1 MTQSTPNIAEQ
12 LKDVRVG
19 ARPELDVS
27 RHVFGGEPAYVVMD
41 PVSFQSHRFSQADY
55 QVFIAINARQTLGKV
70 FAGLVASG
78 HLDADQEEE
87 FYKFVLSL
95 TQRGLLNLPLADGGR
110 HFKRFE
116 ERREAKQKGR
126 LMRSLFLRVPL
137 VRPDRF
143 LNRTMFLFKPLFTW
157 GALVVWA
164 LCCIASL
171 LVILSRWDEV
181 TSPMASILAL
191 GNLPVLWTLLVVL
204 KVIHEFGHAYA
215 CKRFGGEVP
224 EMGAYFIMFTPCAYV
239 DASASW
245 GFTSRW
251 QRVIVA
257 LAGMYFESIAAMMAL
272 AIWVLT
278 PSGTLHDAAY
288 YAVVLS
294 TVVTVAFNANPLM
307 RYDGYYVLSDAL
319 GIPNLRA
326 ESDKSLRGLATRLLY
341 GVRGKA
347 NDGSRKRSLGLA
359 AFGVAGAVYKVM
371 LLLGIS
377 LVIAQKLPLVGFGVA
392 LMYVV
397 QSLRQS
403 GLSLINY
410 LRFSEELEGRRTRA
424 ITTTIAIALAG
435 MVLVS
440 AVPIPGRVE
449 SVGVVTRLDEVTV
462 RAAVPGFVT
471 EVFVECGDP
480 VSSDEIICRLDNID
494 IELAAKQ
501 LELQTKATELRWEQE
516 LYSARQTAAR
526 TQATLDDLLE
536 DRETAEQRRDSLD
549 VRSARKGVITNC
561 ESIQV
566 GAFLKRGDPVATVG
580 AGPWAIR
587 VLLTGEQLVDAALTT
602 KAKVRMR
609 FMGNPNK
616 VLEGHVEQV
625 ASQGLTKVE
634 REELTHLAGGE
645 IAVDPQSH
653 ESANA
658 LFEVLIFLE
667 QDPDE
672 QLRSGST
679 AQVFFPGTRTTLL
692 AMLYRRGLQIVNDLR
707 MLG

>member
-1 MTQSTPNIAEQ
+1 MTQTAPSLAEQ
-12 LKDVRVG
+12 LKEVRVG

-27 RHVFGGEPAYVVMD
+27 RHVFGGDAAYVVTD
-41 PVSFQSHRFSQADY
+41 PISFQSHRLSQADY
-55 QVFIAINARQTLGKV
+55 QVFIAINARQTLSKV
-70 FAGLVASG
+70 FSGLVASG
-78 HLDADQEEE
+78 HLEADQEEE

-95 TQRGLLNLPLADGGR
+95 TQRGLLNLPLSDGGR
-110 HFKRFE
+110 LYKRFE
-116 ERREAKQKGR
+116 ERKEAKQKGR

-143 LNRTMFLFKPLFTW
+143 LSNTMYLFRPLFTW
-157 GALVVWA
+157 VALGIWA
-164 LCCIASL
+164 LCSLASL

-181 TSPMASILAL
+181 TSPLSSILAI
-191 GNLPVLWTLLVVL
+191 GNLPVLWTLLIVL

-224 EMGAYFIMFTPCAYV
+224 EMGAYFILFTPCAYV

-245 GFTSRW
+245 GFPSRW
-251 QRVIVA
+251 HRVVVA

-272 AIWVLT
+272 ALWVLT

-326 ESDKSLRGLATRLLY
+326 EADKSLRTVATRVIY
-341 GVRGKA
+341 GVRGKQSG
-347 NDGSRKRSLGLA
+347 NGRVRSISLA
-359 AFGVAGAVYKVM
+359 VFGFAGAVYKVM

-377 LVIAQKLPLVGFGVA
+377 LVIAHKLPLVGFGVA
-392 LMYVV
+392 LMYIV

-403 GLSLINY
+403 GLSLLNY
-410 LRFSEELEGRRTRA
+410 LRFSEELEGRRNRA
-424 ITTTIAIALAG
+424 IVTTVGIAVAG
-435 MVLVS
+435 LVLMFV
-440 AVPIPGRVE
+440 VPIPGRVE

-462 RAAVPGFVT
+462 RAAAPGFVR
-471 EVFVECGDP
+471 EVLVECGDP
-480 VSSDEIICRLDNID
+480 IVSDELICRLENID
-494 IELAAKQ
+494 IQSEAQQ
-501 LELQTKATELRWEQE
+501 LELQTKATKLRWEQE
-516 LYSARQTAAR
+516 LFSNRQSAAR
-526 TQATLDDLLE
+526 TEAMLE
-536 DRETAEQRRDSLD
+536 DLYEDQETAEQRRAALE
-549 VRSARKGVITNC
+549 VRSAHTGVVTNC
-561 ESIQV
+561 ESTQV
-566 GAFLKRGDPVATVG
+566 GTFLKRGDPVATVG

-587 VLLTGEQLVDAALTT
+587 VLLTGEQLVDAALTPR
-602 KAKVRMR
+602 AKVRIR
-609 FMGNPNK
+609 FMGNPNE
-616 VLEGHVEQV
+616 VFVGHVAQV
-625 ASQGLTKVE
+625 ASQGQTKVE

-653 ESANA
+653 ESVNP
-658 LFEVLIFLE
+658 LFEVMVFLDK
-667 QDPDE
+667 DPGE

-679 AQVFFPGTRTTLL
+679 AQVFFKGTRTTLL
-692 AMLYRRGLQIVNDLR
+692 AMLYRRGLQLVNDLR